1 MIFPAF
7 TAGEKERRAMVWK
20 IVLIIGGSIFL
31 LILIGFIYLMIIS
44 KKDGPEAAG
53 VDPRK
58 YDPKYKNPRK
68 KDPRDDPRQS
78 APPINDPGT
87 AAGYNRVDGYVDD
100 PFKVPG
106 GASDYDDPFERLSR
120 GNPDR
125 STKGKR

>member
-1 MIFPAF
+1 MA
-7 TAGEKERRAMVWK
+7 WK
-20 IVLIIGGSIFL
+20 IILIIVGIIL
-31 LILIGFIYLMIIS
+31 LIILIGFIYLMIIS

-58 YDPKYKNPRK
+58 YDPKYKSPRK
-68 KDPRDDPRQS
+68 KDPRDDPRQGAS
-78 APPINDPGT
+78 SLNDPGP

>member
-1 MIFPAF
+1 
-7 TAGEKERRAMVWK
+7 MVWK

-78 APPINDPGT
+78 APPLNDPGT

-106 GASDYDDPFERLSR
+106 SASDYDDPFERLSR

>member
-1 MIFPAF
+1 
-7 TAGEKERRAMVWK
+7 MVWK

-68 KDPRDDPRQS
+68 KDSRDDPRQS
-78 APPINDPGT
+78 APPLNDPGT

-106 GASDYDDPFERLSR
+106 STSDYDDPFERLSR